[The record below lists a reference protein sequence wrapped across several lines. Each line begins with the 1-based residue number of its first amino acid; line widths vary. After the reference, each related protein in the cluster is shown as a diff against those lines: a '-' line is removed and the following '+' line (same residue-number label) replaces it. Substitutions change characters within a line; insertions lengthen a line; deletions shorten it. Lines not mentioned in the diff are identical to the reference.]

1 MNYSKWLSITLCY
14 NHPMKN
20 NGKQSENSQKN
31 QQQKFLSQNK
41 NQTHK
46 DTKTVN
52 SKFDVNK
59 DPLKI
64 IPIGGT
70 TTVQKNMYI
79 YESGNDI
86 IVIDC
91 GIGFPDLETPGV
103 DIIIPD
109 FSYILNNRDRV
120 RGIVIT
126 HGHEDHRSSLPYL
139 LREHKFDI
147 YAMPFVK
154 KLIEKALEEY
164 TDIDNVN
171 IREIN
176 PDQSFRLGRFV
187 LHPFRVN
194 HSIPDTL
201 GFAIDTP
208 QGRIFHNTDFKF
220 DWTPVMDKPFEVQKA
235 AKFASEPKEGVLAL
249 LSDCLGSTSD
259 GYATSEKYIQK
270 AFEEILEKEKGKQV
284 FITTVSSN
292 ISRIYQAIE
301 ASLKYGRK
309 VVISGR
315 SLRNTIEVARAEGYI
330 DFLEENFVDENKAYK
345 YNQSELTYIITGSYG
360 QRNAGLA
367 RVAYDDHKYI
377 ALEDDAVIIFSA
389 DPIPTSVMLVNA
401 LIDQLYSRG
410 ATVYYSEI
418 QDNLHVSGH
427 GIRGDL
433 TLLAQIVKPKYFIPI
448 GGNIKHMRAYAN
460 LMQEQGFD
468 KNSVFQ
474 LLDGQPVIF
483 ENGKARVGEQ
493 LKLRDVYV
501 DGSLVGDVG
510 ANILSERIQMGTG
523 GIVVVPIVGEKI
535 SIITKGFVFEKMS
548 KDLLQE
554 AETVVKNRL
563 KELRKE
569 SQEIAKDKK
578 SKKGGLDK
586 KVIEQK
592 IERTLSK
599 YFMKKTG
606 REPLVFVSLLE

>member
-1 MNYSKWLSITLCY
+1 MSKK
-14 NHPMKN
+14 KN
-20 NGKQSENSQKN
+20 KEVLSENA
-31 QQQKFLSQNK
+31 
-41 NQTHK
+41 
-46 DTKTVN
+46 
-52 SKFDVNK
+52 
-59 DPLKI
+59 LKI

-86 IVIDC
+86 IVMDC

-109 FSYILNNRDRV
+109 FSYLLDNRDKV

-139 LREHKFDI
+139 LREHKFDV

-164 TDIDNVN
+164 SDIDNVN
-171 IREIN
+171 IVEIDPN
-176 PDQSFRLGRFV
+176 KSFRLGKFV

-208 QGRIFHNTDFKF
+208 QGRVFHNTDFKF

-235 AKFASEPKEGVLAL
+235 AQLASEPKGGVLAL

-270 AFEEILEKEKGKQV
+270 AFEEVLEKEKGKQV

-309 VVISGR
+309 IVISGR
-315 SLRNTIEVARAEGYI
+315 SLRNTIEVAKSVGYI
-330 DFLEENFVDENKAYK
+330 DFPEEVFVDEVKAYK
-345 YNQSELTYIITGSYG
+345 YNQGDLTYIITGSYG

-377 ALEDDAVIIFSA
+377 SLEDEAVVIFSA

-401 LIDQLYSRG
+401 LVDQLYSKG

-433 TLLAQIVKPKYFIPI
+433 TLLAQIVQPKYFVPI
-448 GGNIKHMRAYAN
+448 GGNIKHMRAYAE
-460 LMQEQGFD
+460 LMAEQGFD
-468 KNSVFQ
+468 KKSVFQ
-474 LLDGQPVIF
+474 LLDGEPVIF
-483 ENGKARVGEQ
+483 ENGTARVGEQ
-493 LKLRDVYV
+493 IKLRDVYV
-501 DGSLVGDVG
+501 DGSLIGDVG
-510 ANILSERIQMGTG
+510 ANILNERMQMGTG

-535 SIITKGFVFEKMS
+535 HIITKGFVFEKMS
-548 KDLLQE
+548 KELLSD
-554 AETVVKNRL
+554 AESVVKIRL

-569 SQEIAKDKK
+569 AMNQKKDKK
-578 SKKGGLDK
+578 SKNKIDNS
-586 KVIEQK
+586 VIEQK

-599 YFMKKTG
+599 FFMKKTG
-606 REPLVFVSLLE
+606 REPLVFVSLL